1 MKKTLIFT
9 LMIILL
15 TGCVPAPSV
24 KTSQVTLEGKQWEPV
39 NKNYMNKKD
48 F

>member
-1 MKKTLIFT
+1 MKILTIVILITLSACT
-9 LMIILL
+9 
-15 TGCVPAPSV
+15 TN
-24 KTSQVTLEGKQWEPV
+24 KNNQVSLENKQWEPV